1 MKSLLGANQ
10 NCIPRNDIKFDEN
23 YRSQNPQPEILNI
36 NIKQRQQ
43 QNEMKKNKKKSK
55 KKTIK

>member
-43 QNEMKKNKKKSK
+43 QNDKDEEEQKKK
-55 KKTIK
+55 

>member
-23 YRSQNPQPEILNI
+23 YKSQNPQPEILNI

-43 QNEMKKNKKKSK
+43 QNDKDEE
-55 KKTIK
+55 